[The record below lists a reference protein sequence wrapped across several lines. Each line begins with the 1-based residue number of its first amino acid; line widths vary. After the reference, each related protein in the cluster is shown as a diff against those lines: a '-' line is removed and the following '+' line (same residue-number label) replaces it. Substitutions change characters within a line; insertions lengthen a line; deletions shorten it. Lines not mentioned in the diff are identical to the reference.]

1 MEFQPLAVWQ
11 PRPSARPRPSAQM
24 ERATHRAPGV
34 PTAPAI
40 AGCFL
45 VLGRTRRVKG
55 ADLSRRC
62 KTDRRDKERRG
73 RRGEDVI
80 IAARERGLRSLEL
93 FTGLAA
99 GPLAAWAY
107 PWLRET
113 AAQLVT
119 GEEKLC
125 FDFMGLCGSVPE
137 AMQVFFRTTV
147 GLLFSFVL
155 GYTSSFL
162 LVRQEKFYEAMYEE
176 SSILTQ
182 LLEEAPLL
190 LERKH
195 LLQLVKNLRLYL
207 ASSTWRN
214 PSFIPSEMVARS
226 LRSDKDPIE
235 EITRLLISV
244 QTPGSER
251 LMNVVS
257 ALRGARSRKFSS
269 MQRIIP
275 TAQFGLLV
283 ILGLLIT
290 LSPFLDG
297 KSDTSL
303 LAQCLY
309 GVLVEVLIIVIVY
322 VGGGPGLG
330 VYTTDKE
337 RSTILDALMML
348 VERIESTAEKEDTED
363 AKSVTAFVAS

>member
-1 MEFQPLAVWQ
+1 MAFTQALPHVISPLQ
-11 PRPSARPRPSAQM
+11 KNRL
-24 ERATHRAPGV
+24 
-34 PTAPAI
+34 PTR
-40 AGCFL
+40 G
-45 VLGRTRRVKG
+45 
-55 ADLSRRC
+55 RRC